1 MMQCEF
7 PGRSSVPHT
16 KSDEVTVLVPTC
28 NHESYITEA
37 IESIAKQTIFAECR
51 VIVSD
56 DCSGDGTFDV
66 ARSVCEKFPNVEV
79 RRNAHNL
86 GVMPHYRC
94 LADLVETSYVAI
106 LEGDD
111 VWIEPSKLE
120 MQRTMLASNAGAS
133 FCFSACIVDYESEHK
148 RVVQPSW
155 NAGRNRLLGSIDL
168 IYENPVATF
177 SNCFYHSKLFKESMK
192 MPPVLDGYDWLLNF
206 RMSRL
211 GAVLFLALPA
221 TLYRVHRHG
230 SWSRMSRHA
239 QRKLIRE
246 NLESFGAEQPSAY
259 GIYIADALS
268 IA

>member
-155 NAGRNRLLGSIDL
+155 NAGRNRLLGPIDF

-177 SNCFYHSKLFKESMK
+177 SNCFYHSALFRKTMEAPIVM
-192 MPPVLDGYDWLLNF
+192 DGYDWLFNF
-206 RMSRL
+206 RMSLL
-211 GAVLFLALPA
+211 GPVCFLASSA
-221 TLYRVHRHG
+221 TSYRVHADG
-230 SWSRMSRHA
+230 AWSRMSGHA
-239 QRKLIRE
+239 RKKLIRKS
-246 NLESFGAEQPSAY
+246 LESFNAHSSSDY
-259 GIYIADALS
+259 GVYIADALTIS
-268 IA
+268 